1 MRILI
6 YSYNYYPE
14 PIGIAPLMTELA
26 EGLVSRGHE
35 VRVVTGMPNYPQRQI
50 YDDYK
55 GKLYCTEERN
65 GVIIQRSCIWI
76 RPKPGLLTRM
86 LLDGS
91 FVASSLVQ
99 AFKGWRP
106 DVILLTV
113 PPLPVSVP
121 AALLGLVYN
130 CPVVLNLQ
138 DILPEAAVHVGLI
151 SNKQAIRVFEALEQF
166 AYRTA
171 SVISVISDGFT
182 ENLVN
187 KGIARQKIRCIP
199 NWVNTQFIRPLDKV
213 NNAFRKAYGL
223 DDKFVVM
230 YSGNIALTQGLET
243 VIRSAAQLAHRP
255 EIMFV
260 IVGEKKALEKLRHAC
275 KTYGTTNVLLLPF
288 QPREQLPEML
298 AAADVGLV
306 VQKRNVIGF
315 NMPSKIQVLLASG
328 RPIIASVPT
337 NGTAARAIHQST
349 GGVVVEPEQPEQLA
363 AAVEDLYLNPE
374 KATRLAQQGRA
385 YAVQNYSFE
394 KALSRY
400 EELFYAVTTTSVQGQ
415 ALPNLKGSLSMNGRS
430 EGMPIPIQASDA
442 AG

>member
-6 YSYNYYPE
+6 YSYNYHPE

-26 EGLVSRGHE
+26 EGLVTRGHE

-65 GVIIQRSCIWI
+65 GVIIQRSCVWI

-91 FVASSLVQ
+91 FVVSSLVQ
-99 AFKGWRP
+99 ALRGWRP

-121 AALLGLVYN
+121 AALLGAIYS

-138 DILPEAAVHVGLI
+138 DILPDAAVHVGLI
-151 SNKQAIRVFEALEQF
+151 TNKKAIRVFEALEKF

-171 SVISVISDGFT
+171 SVISVITDGFT
-182 ENLVN
+182 ENLVA
-187 KGIARQKIRCIP
+187 KGISKSKIRCIP
-199 NWVNTQFIRPLDKV
+199 NWVDTKFIRPLRKEG
-213 NNAFRKAYGL
+213 NAFRQAYGL
-223 DDKFVVM
+223 EDKFVVM

-243 VIRSAAQLAHRP
+243 VIRSAAQLCHIP

-260 IVGEKKALEKLRHAC
+260 IVGEKKALDGLRQVC
-275 KTYGTTNVLLLPF
+275 SEYGASNVLLLPF

-306 VQKRNVIGF
+306 VQKRNVISF

-328 RPIIASVPT
+328 RPIVASVPT
-337 NGTAARAIHQST
+337 DGTAARAIRQSG

-363 AAVEDLYLNPE
+363 AALEDLYRQPI
-374 KATRLAQQGRA
+374 KANTLAEQGRA
-385 YAVQNYSFE
+385 FAVQNYSFE

-400 EELFYAVTTTSVQGQ
+400 ESLFYDVTSS
-415 ALPNLKGSLSMNGRS
+415 GSAAEVLAGFKPGLVV
-430 EGMPIPIQASDA
+430 EQPLGDA
-442 AG
+442 MSIEAQ

>member
-26 EGLVSRGHE
+26 EGLVNRGHE

-50 YDDYK
+50 YDAYK

-65 GVIIQRSCIWI
+65 GVIIQRSYIWI
-76 RPKPGLLTRM
+76 SPKPGLLGRM

-99 AFKGWRP
+99 AFRGWRP

-121 AALLGLVYN
+121 AALLGLIYN

-151 SNKQAIRVFEALEQF
+151 TNKRAIQVFEALEKF

-171 SVISVISDGFT
+171 SMISVISDGFT
-182 ENLVN
+182 ENLVK
-187 KGIARQKIRCIP
+187 KGVDAQKIRCIP
-199 NWVNTQFIRPLDKV
+199 NWVDTQFIRPLEQA
-213 NNAFRKAYGL
+213 NNAFREAYGL
-223 DDKFVVM
+223 TDKFVVM

-243 VIRSAAQLAHRP
+243 VIRTAAQLCHLP
-255 EIMFV
+255 QIMFV
-260 IVGEKKALEKLRHAC
+260 IVGEKKALEKLRQAC
-275 KTYGTTNVLLLPF
+275 EKYGATNVLLLPF

-306 VQKRNVIGF
+306 VQKRNVVGF

-328 RPIIASVPT
+328 RPIIASVPAS
-337 NGTAARAIHQST
+337 GTAARAIRQSA
-349 GGVVVEPEQPEQLA
+349 GGIVVEPEQPELLA
-363 AAVEDLYLNPE
+363 AAVETLYRDPA
-374 KATRLAQQGRA
+374 KANQLAQQGRA
-385 YAVQNYSFE
+385 CALQNYSFE
-394 KALSRY
+394 RALSRY
-400 EELFYAVTTTSVQGQ
+400 EALFEEVTGSSVRRVPSQQG
-415 ALPNLKGSLSMNGRS
+415 R
-430 EGMPIPIQASDA
+430 DA
-442 AG
+442 AAAGAKPSPVPVQSGDAA